1 MARGKRGDIEMVV
14 VMDTKASSSDVERVV
29 REVEA
34 VGGQAFVSPGKMRT
48 VIGLV
53 GDTERFMELPLATLP
68 HVEQVIRVGR
78 PYKLVAR
85 ELHQESTVVS
95 VKGVPIGNGT
105 FTLIA
110 GPCAIETEEQAVEA
124 GRMAK
129 DAGARIL
136 RGDAYKHRTSPYS
149 FQGLAE
155 RGLEILKTMS
165 DAHGLPTVTEVLEP
179 ADVDL
184 VAGYADMLRVGTR
197 NMQNFPLLRECG
209 RSGKP
214 VMLKRGMAATI
225 EEWLMAAEYVAREGN
240 NDIVLCERGIRTYEG
255 SYRNTLDVSAV
266 PFVKG
271 LTHLPVIV
279 DPSHSSGRREL
290 VAPLARAAVAA
301 GADAVMIDV
310 HPNPTAALC
319 DGPQALTSVDLEG
332 LGAELAAIAKAVGK
346 ELAPLPEAPAKAG

>member
-1 MARGKRGDIEMVV
+1 MVV
-14 VMDTKASSSDVERVV
+14 VMDVKATEADIERVV
-29 REVEA
+29 SEVEA
-34 VGGQAFVSPGKMRT
+34 VGGQAFVSAGKLRT

-85 ELHQESTVVS
+85 EMHPDPTVVD
-95 VKGVPIGNGT
+95 VGGVPIGEGT
-105 FTLIA
+105 FTIIA
-110 GPCAIETEEQAVEA
+110 GPCAIETEDQTREA
-124 GRMAK
+124 AQMAK
-129 DAGARIL
+129 DMGAQIL

-149 FQGLAE
+149 FQGLAK
-155 RGLEILKTMS
+155 RGLEILKATSEECNMPS
-165 DAHGLPTVTEVLEP
+165 ITEVLEP
-179 ADVDL
+179 ADVEI
-184 VAGYADMLRVGTR
+184 VAAHTDILRVGTR
-197 NMQNFPLLRECG
+197 NMMNFPLLREAG

-214 VMLKRGMAATI
+214 VMIKRGMAATI

-240 NDIVLCERGIRTYEG
+240 TDIILCERGIRTYET

-266 PFVKG
+266 PVVKA

-279 DPSHSSGRREL
+279 DPSHSGGRREL

-310 HPNPTAALC
+310 HPNPRAALC
-319 DGPQALTSVDLEG
+319 DGPQALTREDITDLG
-332 LGAELAAIAKAVGK
+332 QQLNAIAIAVGK
-346 ELAPLPEAPAKAG
+346 TPAPSAPARDSAQAAG

>member
-1 MARGKRGDIEMVV
+1 MVV
-14 VMDTKASSSDVERVV
+14 VMDVKATESDIERVV
-29 REVEA
+29 NEVEA
-34 VGGQAFVSPGKMRT
+34 VGGQAFVSAGKLRT

-85 ELHQESTVVS
+85 EMHPQPTVVD
-95 VKGVPIGNGT
+95 VGGVPIGEGT
-105 FTLIA
+105 FTIIA
-110 GPCAIETEEQAVEA
+110 GPCAIETSDQAREA
-124 GRMAK
+124 AQMAK
-129 DAGARIL
+129 DMGAQIL

-149 FQGLAE
+149 FQGLAK
-155 RGLEILKTMS
+155 RGLEILKATSEACNMPS
-165 DAHGLPTVTEVLEP
+165 ITEVLEP
-179 ADVDL
+179 ADVEI
-184 VAGYADMLRVGTR
+184 VAAHTDILRVGTR
-197 NMQNFPLLRECG
+197 NMMNFPLLREAG

-214 VMLKRGMAATI
+214 VMIKRGMAATI

-240 NDIVLCERGIRTYEG
+240 SDIILCERGIRTYET

-266 PFVKG
+266 PVVKG

-279 DPSHSSGRREL
+279 DPSHSGGRREL

-310 HPNPTAALC
+310 HPNPRAALC
-319 DGPQALTSVDLEG
+319 DGPQALTRDDIADLG
-332 LGAELAAIAKAVGK
+332 QQLNAIAVAVGK
-346 ELAPLPEAPAKAG
+346 TPAPSAPAKDSAQAAG

>member
-1 MARGKRGDIEMVV
+1 MVV
-14 VMDTKASSSDVERVV
+14 VMDTRASDADVDRVV

-34 VGGQAFVSPGKMRT
+34 VGGQAFVSAGKLRT

-68 HVEQVIRVGR
+68 HVEQVIRVGK
-78 PYKLVAR
+78 PFKLVAR
-85 ELHQESTVVS
+85 ELHAQSTVVD
-95 VKGVPIGNGT
+95 VGGVPIGNGT

-110 GPCAIETEEQAVEA
+110 GPCAIETESQALEA
-124 GRMAK
+124 AAMAR
-129 DAGARIL
+129 DAGAQIL
-136 RGDAYKHRTSPYS
+136 RGDAYKHRSSPYA
-149 FQGLAE
+149 FQGLA
-155 RGLEILKTMS
+155 RKGLELLSRMS
-165 DAHGLPTVTEVLEP
+165 EVTGMPTVTEVLEP
-179 ADVDL
+179 ADVEL
-184 VAGYADMLRVGTR
+184 VASHVDMLRVGTR

-225 EEWLMAAEYVAREGN
+225 EEWLMAAEYIAREGN
-240 NDIVLCERGIRTYEG
+240 TDIVLCERGIRTYEPA
-255 SYRNTLDVSAV
+255 YRNTLDVSAV
-266 PFVKG
+266 PAVKG

-310 HPNPTAALC
+310 HPNPSAALC
-319 DGPQALTSVDLEG
+319 DGPQALVRDEIAALA
-332 LGAELAAIAKAVGK
+332 AELNAIAEAVGK
-346 ELAPLPEAPAKAG
+346 KPAPHAL

>member
-1 MARGKRGDIEMVV
+1 MRGDIEMVV
-14 VMDTKASSSDVERVV
+14 VMDTRASDADVDRVV

-34 VGGQAFVSPGKMRT
+34 VGGQAFVSAGKLRT

-68 HVEQVIRVGR
+68 HVEQVIRVGK
-78 PYKLVAR
+78 PFKLVAR
-85 ELHQESTVVS
+85 ELHAQSTVVD
-95 VKGVPIGNGT
+95 VGGVPIGNGT

-110 GPCAIETEEQAVEA
+110 GPCAIETESQALEA
-124 GRMAK
+124 AAMAR
-129 DAGARIL
+129 DAGAQIL
-136 RGDAYKHRTSPYS
+136 RGDAYKHRSSPYA
-149 FQGLAE
+149 FQGLA
-155 RGLEILKTMS
+155 RKGLELLSRMS
-165 DAHGLPTVTEVLEP
+165 EVTGMPTVTEVLEP
-179 ADVDL
+179 ADVEL
-184 VAGYADMLRVGTR
+184 VASHVDMLRVGTR

-225 EEWLMAAEYVAREGN
+225 EEWLMAAEYIAREGN
-240 NDIVLCERGIRTYEG
+240 TDIVLCERGIRTYEPA
-255 SYRNTLDVSAV
+255 YRNTLDVSAV
-266 PFVKG
+266 PAVKG

-310 HPNPTAALC
+310 HPNPSAALC
-319 DGPQALTSVDLEG
+319 DGPQALVRDEIAALA
-332 LGAELAAIAKAVGK
+332 AELNAIAEAVGK
-346 ELAPLPEAPAKAG
+346 KPAPHAL